1 MLVVVLYVG
10 RLAEPASVGSKL
22 KFVRTPFRI
31 DWEKYRLLY
40 KLFNKIAVKTGFGL
54 TDVNCEGHG
63 GYTWSGTR
71 SWAPWHGLLIWMK
84 Q

>member
-1 MLVVVLYVG
+1 MLVDVSYVG

-54 TDVNCEGHG
+54 TDVKDTGETLGQGHG
-63 GYTWSGTR
+63 
-71 SWAPWHGLLIWMK
+71 HGHHGMGS
-84 Q
+84 